1 MTKNDEQR
9 QRAADLKQGKY
20 TDGSPLDEV
29 HYLECKLILKP
40 DRFTSRKSFWDYSK
54 IVKKAAKQNDI
65 GFSSE
70 GFEDEQ
76 PQIREVIFFDTAD
89 CRLYKS
95 AFILRRRIRYQDGF
109 PTGEPEIVFKFRHPD
124 MQKAAEVDLRP
135 RIAGDYRIKFKAEAL
150 PLKDSL
156 GSFRILFSHNVQ
168 FPLSHVHEAADRA
181 SMVTLARA
189 LPPLADVKKSD
200 EERVDLVSHTIVEEV
215 LQDIGV
221 LDFGKGITAKGNVA
235 LWRARGDH
243 MPLVGEFA
251 FQVKFQK
258 REELHEKA
266 KKRVEQFFVYLQQA
280 AEEWIRLGT
289 TKTGVVYQLR
299 GNAPQAHE

>member
-1 MTKNDEQR
+1 MPKNDEQR
-9 QRAADLKQGKY
+9 QRVADLKHGKY

-40 DRFTSRKSFWDYSK
+40 DRFTSRKSFWDYAK

-76 PQIREVIFFDTAD
+76 PQIREVIFLDTAD
-89 CRLYKS
+89 CRLYAN

-109 PTGEPEIVFKFRHPD
+109 PVGEPEIVFKFRHPD
-124 MQKAAEVDLRP
+124 MQKAAEVDVRP
-135 RIAGDYRIKFKAEAL
+135 RIARDYRIKFKAEAL
-150 PLKDSL
+150 PLKDSI
-156 GSFRILFSHNVQ
+156 GSFRLLFSHNVQ
-168 FPLSHVHEAADRA
+168 FPLSHVHAAERG
-181 SMVTLARA
+181 SMSTISQA
-189 LPPLADVKKSD
+189 LPPLAAVKASD
-200 EERVDLVSHTIVEEV
+200 AEKVELVSHTIVEEV
-215 LQDIGV
+215 LQDIGM
-221 LDFGKGITAKGNVA
+221 LDFGKGITAKSNVA

-251 FQVKFQK
+251 FQVKFQN
-258 REELHEKA
+258 RDELHEKA

-280 AEEWIRLGT
+280 AEEWISLGA
-289 TKTGVVYQLR
+289 TKTGVVYRLR
-299 GNAPQAHE
+299 GTAPQAHE

>member
-1 MTKNDEQR
+1 MAKNDEPR
-9 QRAADLKQGKY
+9 QRVADLKQGKY

-40 DRFTSRKSFWDYSK
+40 DRFTSRKSFWDYAK

-76 PQIREVIFFDTAD
+76 PQIREVIFLDTAD
-89 CRLYKS
+89 CRLYAN

-109 PTGEPEIVFKFRHPD
+109 PVGEPEIVFKFRHPD
-124 MQKAAEVDLRP
+124 MQKAAEVDVRP

-156 GSFRILFSHNVQ
+156 GSFRMLFSHNVQ
-168 FPLSHVHEAADRA
+168 FPLSHVHAAKQA
-181 SMVTLARA
+181 SMSTLSQA
-189 LPPLADVKKSD
+189 LPPVAAVKVSD
-200 EERVDLVSHTIVEEV
+200 EEKVELVSHTIVEEV
-215 LQDIGV
+215 LQDIGM
-221 LDFGKGITAKGNVA
+221 LDFGKGITAKSNVA

-251 FQVKFQK
+251 FQVKFQN
-258 REELHEKA
+258 RDELHEKA

-280 AEEWIRLGT
+280 AEEWISLGA
-289 TKTGVVYQLR
+289 TKTGVVYRLR
-299 GNAPQAHE
+299 GTAPQAHE